1 MPALEAL
8 LGSAEDY
15 DPTYRHDSLE
25 LIAVRK
31 CAAIP
36 FCLYC
41 HSILS
46 LLPFH
51 SVSIAI
57 LSLAFQSACDVPSY
71 SHVSFSSRFVTLFAS
86 DTFQAP
92 PGTIAVNSIIDT
104 SYCINNVYIY
114 NTIIIIKCS
123 RSKHGNHSR
132 KLKIVSY
139 AKISSGQTR

>member
-1 MPALEAL
+1 VPALEAL

-41 HSILS
+41 HS
-46 LLPFH
+46 
-51 SVSIAI
+51 VSIAI

-71 SHVSFSSRFVTLFAS
+71 SQSFFLLPLR
-86 DTFQAP
+86 D
-92 PGTIAVNSIIDT
+92 AV
-104 SYCINNVYIY
+104 CV
-114 NTIIIIKCS
+114 
-123 RSKHGNHSR
+123 
-132 KLKIVSY
+132 
-139 AKISSGQTR
+139 

>member
-31 CAAIP
+31 CAAA

-41 HSILS
+41 HAILS
-46 LLPFH
+46 LLPFCFMF
-51 SVSIAI
+51 
-57 LSLAFQSACDVPSY
+57 LPTLK
-71 SHVSFSSRFVTLFAS
+71 VSFSSRFATLFAS

-92 PGTIAVNSIIDT
+92 PGTIAVNSIVDT
-104 SYCINNVYIY
+104 
-114 NTIIIIKCS
+114 
-123 RSKHGNHSR
+123 
-132 KLKIVSY
+132 L
-139 AKISSGQTR
+139 